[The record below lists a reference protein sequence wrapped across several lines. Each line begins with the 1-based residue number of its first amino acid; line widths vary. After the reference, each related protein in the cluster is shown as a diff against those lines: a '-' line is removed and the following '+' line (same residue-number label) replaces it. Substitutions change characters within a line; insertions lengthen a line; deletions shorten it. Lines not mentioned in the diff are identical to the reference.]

1 MHHYI
6 QCVQCVSSV
15 ESTMNCSK
23 SAMCI
28 ENNMNDLKTFSSQY
42 EIDSNLPPEK
52 KTAESDRKL

>member
-1 MHHYI
+1 
-6 QCVQCVSSV
+6 
-15 ESTMNCSK
+15 MNCFK
-23 SAMCI
+23 SEMCI